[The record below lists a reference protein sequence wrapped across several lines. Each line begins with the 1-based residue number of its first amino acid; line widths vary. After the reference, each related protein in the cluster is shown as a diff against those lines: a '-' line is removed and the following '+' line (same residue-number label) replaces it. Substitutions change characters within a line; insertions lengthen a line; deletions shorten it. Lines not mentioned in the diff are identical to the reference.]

1 MGSTKYNAKY
11 KVQFKRYSYALSTYL
26 RCTLSFVLC
35 PLFFVLSTYL
45 RCTLL
50 FVLCPYL
57 HFSLLFPFLK

>member
-1 MGSTKYNAKY
+1 MRSTKYNAKY
-11 KVQFKRYSYALSTYL
+11 KVQFKRYSYVLSTYL

-35 PLFFVLSTYL
+35 TLSFVLSTYL

-57 HFSLLFPFLK
+57 HFSLFSPYQK